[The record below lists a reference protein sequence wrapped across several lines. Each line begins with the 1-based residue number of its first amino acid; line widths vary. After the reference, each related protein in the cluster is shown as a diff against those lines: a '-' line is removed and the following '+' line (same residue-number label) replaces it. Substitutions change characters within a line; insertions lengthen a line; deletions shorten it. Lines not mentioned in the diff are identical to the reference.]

1 LQSTVNVILSKLI
14 SCRDLTGHKIT
25 IKCRSGTRQQVH
37 NRARIAYCKAITEL
51 GVKLE
56 NELTAELEDNNR
68 TMKSFT

>member
-1 LQSTVNVILSKLI
+1 M
-14 SCRDLTGHKIT
+14 T
-25 IKCRSGTRQQVH
+25 IKCRRGTRQQVH

-56 NELTAELEDNNR
+56 NELTVELEDNNR